1 MGMSDE
7 LKRSEAEGGRENG
20 AGRLDVSRRQF
31 LKAAGVLGA
40 TVGLAGG
47 LGGVI
52 AACGSDGTT
61 STTAGSQAVT
71 TSTEAAAASSLPS
84 TTSVSAGPEAG
95 REIKIG
101 SISPVTGSLAVFG
114 QAEEWSRALAL
125 KTLGDGIVLGDGK
138 KHRISIEVAD
148 TQSDAQRAAQVTA
161 DLVMNGKADILVVSG
176 TPDTVNPA
184 CDQAETL
191 ECPLVAVNNPWQAFI
206 FGRGANLDTEYKWI
220 YGVFFGADQEV
231 GLQDSV
237 FKKIPSNKKLAVL
250 LNNTT
255 DGNTFAQLWV
265 PAFEALG
272 YEVTFPDQYLPGAED
287 FTAQIAAF
295 KKAGCE
301 LLTGQQQP
309 PDFTNFWKQS
319 IQQGFTPKLVNAGGM
334 AFANFKF
341 AEALGVISVGFTAG
355 FHFHRSFP
363 YVDSL
368 TGMTCA
374 ELCDDYE
381 KATGQ
386 QWAAT
391 LSVHGRLSWAID
403 VLKRAKN
410 PEDKQSIVEAIRT
423 TNTDLIWGKTDFTA
437 PVDKA
442 GRRITPNVYIPDW
455 ALVQCVR
462 GADAK
467 PTASKWP
474 FDANVVAVDG
484 HPGVQVI
491 DPITQQYA

>member
-1 MGMSDE
+1 MSDE
-7 LKRSEAEGGRENG
+7 SRRSGIGEDREDETERQG
-20 AGRLDVSRRQF
+20 VSRRQF

-40 TVGLAGG
+40 TVGLSGG
-47 LGGVI
+47 LGSVL
-52 AACGSDGTT
+52 AACGDDEPATTTASSEATTTTTQTTTT
-61 STTAGSQAVT
+61 SSEG
-71 TSTEAAAASSLPS
+71 S
-84 TTSVSAGPEAG
+84 TTSVSTGPEAG

-101 SISPVTGSLAVFG
+101 SVSPVTGNLAVFG
-114 QAEEWSRALAL
+114 QAEEWSRELTL

-138 KHRISIEVAD
+138 MHKISIEVAD
-148 TQSDAQRAAQVTA
+148 TQSDAQRAASVTA
-161 DLVMNGKADILVVSG
+161 DLVMNAKSDMLVVSG

-184 CDQAETL
+184 CDQAEML

-237 FKKIPSNKKLAVL
+237 FKKIPNNKKLGVL
-250 LNNTT
+250 LNNTI

-265 PAFEALG
+265 PAFEQLG

-287 FTAQIAAF
+287 FTAQISQF

-301 LLTGQQQP
+301 LLTGQQLP

-341 AEALGVISVGFTAG
+341 AESLGNISVGFTAG
-355 FHFHRSFP
+355 FHFHRSYP

-381 KATGQ
+381 QATGQ

-391 LSVHGRLSWAID
+391 ISVHGRLSGAID
-403 VLKRAKN
+403 VLKRATN
-410 PEDKQSIVEAIRT
+410 PEDKQSIVDAIRS

-437 PVDKA
+437 PVDKG
-442 GRRITPNVYIPDW
+442 GRHITPNAYIPDW
-455 ALVQCVR
+455 ALVQCVK

-484 HPGVQVI
+484 HPGVEVI
-491 DPITQQYA
+491 EPITQQYS